1 MLFHFRSDK
10 HWISAFKF
18 LSNVSNCSNLGI
30 FDVPKK
36 KNLNVSCV
44 ERYLWSVLI
53 ALNFVCFI
61 DQTIHVIYKIS
72 SLATYSDKF
81 AQN

>member
-1 MLFHFRSDK
+1 M
-10 HWISAFKF
+10 
-18 LSNVSNCSNLGI
+18 
-30 FDVPKK
+30 
-36 KNLNVSCV
+36 SCV
-44 ERYLWSVLI
+44 ERYLWVLI

-61 DQTIHVIYKIS
+61 DQTIYVIYKTS

>member
-1 MLFHFRSDK
+1 MSLIVLTWGSLTFQK
-10 HWISAFKF
+10 KEN
-18 LSNVSNCSNLGI
+18 LS
-30 FDVPKK
+30 
-36 KNLNVSCV
+36 VSCV
-44 ERYLWSVLI
+44 ERYLWVLI

-61 DQTIHVIYKIS
+61 DQTIHVIYKTS